1 MNPLHNPGRPT
12 HLTLGGL
19 TLTGFAVSA
28 VASYVMVPSLKAV
41 FDLGHAPVDALSLDN
56 VLLSHVHKDHVG
68 GLPLYLSLREMQGM
82 GPARVYVP
90 MESRQPL
97 LDFLAAFDRMEG
109 PVVANREKEVI
120 GVVPGDVFALGR
132 NKVRVF
138 GASHRLPSVGYT
150 VVDVRSKLRAEHVG
164 KDPNVIRDMRLR
176 GDTIVEVVERDLFTY
191 VGDSTL
197 ATLVEHPE
205 LGRSRVLM
213 IEATH
218 LSDTPREVSEK
229 YGHTHL
235 DELAELYARD
245 PKGALAAEHIV
256 LKHFSMRYE
265 ARDIQM
271 AVAGLPDGLRE
282 RVTVLVTPPTAEE

>member
-12 HLTLGGL
+12 TLTLGGL

-28 VASYVMVPSLKAV
+28 VASYVMAPSLKAV

-97 LDFLAAFDRMEG
+97 LDFLAVFDRMEG
-109 PVVANREKEVI
+109 PVVTNREKEVI

-197 ATLVEHPE
+197 
-205 LGRSRVLM
+205 
-213 IEATH
+213 
-218 LSDTPREVSEK
+218 EVSVK

-265 ARDIQM
+265 VRDIQM

-282 RVTVLVTPPTAEE
+282 RVTVLMTPPTAEE